1 MAYNIADL
9 QGAVELYKAKETW
22 KTKPFTQYYLG
33 QVIALGD
40 PHKAK
45 MATANEFTKKLPEIR
60 KSAEYQSMLASIA
73 AGAVKSGEF
82 SPEYVTKM
90 AEEITY
96 LRIYGWQIAYPH
108 AMIRFILDKDK
119 KALDTR
125 LKAINALLKYNEASL
140 KAVVSPEEWSVWEK
154 IKLFAKMS
162 AGQAA
167 SFWGGVKKVASSA
180 VKGAGSLLSGEFF
193 KYILIGG
200 GVYLLYKMVKK

>member
-1 MAYNIADL
+1 MAYNVVDL
-9 QGAVELYKAKETW
+9 QGAVEIYRQKEAW
-22 KTKPFTQYYLG
+22 KTRPFTQYYLG
-33 QVIALGD
+33 QIIALGD

-45 MATANEFTKKLPEIR
+45 VAAANEFAKKLPEIK
-60 KSAEYQSMLASIA
+60 KSAEYQSMLKSIA
-73 AGAVKSGEF
+73 EGAVKSGEF
-82 SPEYVTKM
+82 STEYVTKM

-96 LRIYGWQIAYPH
+96 LRIYGWQIAYPN

-119 KALDTR
+119 AALDAR
-125 LKAINALLKYNEASL
+125 LKSINALLKYNEASL

-154 IKLFAKMS
+154 IKLFIGMS

-167 SFWGGVKKVASSA
+167 AFWGGAKKIASSA

-200 GVYLLYKMVKK
+200 GVLLVYKMVKK